1 MKNFVLKGNVL
12 YSKSKDEI
20 ASFENAYVVC
30 SGGVCK
36 GVFDVVPS
44 EFEHFEIVDLGD
56 KLIIPRTLRFAH
68 SCVAICFPRTWHGP

>member
-30 SGGVCK
+30 SCGV
-36 GVFDVVPS
+36 
-44 EFEHFEIVDLGD
+44 
-56 KLIIPRTLRFAH
+56 
-68 SCVAICFPRTWHGP
+68 